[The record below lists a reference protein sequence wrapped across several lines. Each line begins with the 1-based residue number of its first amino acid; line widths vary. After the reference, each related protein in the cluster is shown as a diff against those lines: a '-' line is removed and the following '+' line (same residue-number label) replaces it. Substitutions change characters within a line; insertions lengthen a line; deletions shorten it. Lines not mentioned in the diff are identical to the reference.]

1 MADLDAR
8 QYLTFTLGSEEYALD
23 ILAVQ
28 EIKGG
33 AAITPVP
40 GTAPW
45 VRGVMNLRGVI
56 VPVLD
61 LRTKLAIGGDAPAA
75 EPVIVVVMVKR
86 RPVGLA
92 VDSVCDVVG
101 LAPAAVQSTP
111 ELIGHVDTRL
121 VSGLAVD
128 GERMIVLLDVERL
141 VGDDA
146 AAPVVS

>member
-75 EPVIVVVMVKR
+75 DPVIVVVTVKR

-101 LAPAAVQSTP
+101 LAAAAVQSTP
-111 ELIGHVDTRL
+111 DLIGHVDARL
-121 VSGLAVD
+121 VSGLAVE

-146 AAPVVS
+146 AMPAVS

>member
-8 QYLTFTLGSEEYALD
+8 QYLTFTLGNEEYALD

-61 LRTKLAIGGDAPAA
+61 LRMKLAIGGDAPAA
-75 EPVIVVVMVKR
+75 EPVIVVVTGKR
-86 RPVGLA
+86 RP
-92 VDSVCDVVG
+92 VG

-111 ELIGHVDTRL
+111 ELIGHVDARL

-146 AAPVVS
+146 AVPAVS

>member
-61 LRTKLAIGGDAPAA
+61 LRTKLAIGGDAPASD
-75 EPVIVVVMVKR
+75 PVIVVVTVKR

-92 VDSVCDVVG
+92 VDGVSDVIG
-101 LAPAAVQSTP
+101 LAPSAVQSTP
-111 ELIGHVDTRL
+111 ELIGHVDARL
-121 VSGLAVD
+121 VSGLVVD

-146 AAPVVS
+146 AVPVVS

>member
-45 VRGVMNLRGVI
+45 VLGVMNLRGVI

-61 LRTKLAIGGDAPAA
+61 LRAKLAIGGAAPAA
-75 EPVIVVVMVKR
+75 ASVIIVVTVKR

-92 VDSVCDVVG
+92 VDSVSDVVG
-101 LAPAAVQSTP
+101 LAATAVQSTP
-111 ELIGHVDTRL
+111 DLIGHVDARV

-146 AAPVVS
+146 AVPVAS